1 MNRTTIELNERLIR
15 QARKLT
21 TLKTKREIVERTLQ
35 LLVRL
40 ETRKGILR
48 FYGSG
53 IWKGD
58 LKASRRKRI

>member
-1 MNRTTIELNERLIR
+1 MSRTTIEINDRLIR

-21 TLKTKREIVERTLQ
+21 GLKTKREIVERALQ

-40 ETRKGILR
+40 ETKKGILR

-58 LKASRRKRI
+58 LKSSRRNRV